1 MYDNDY
7 ERFDEQFD
15 HFFLDGKKKTKRHYK
30 NRENV
35 QNSEASNVYTY
46 EQLLKRCQTLQSKVE
61 KFVVPSPNILNG
73 RKKKTVLTNFA
84 SICEVLDREKKHVGK
99 YVLSELGADGN
110 VNEFGELI
118 IKKKSLKK
126 ENIEDVVR
134 NYCKEYVTCKACDKH
149 DSVMFRKKDRMLYV
163 RCRVCQSERSVKD
176 VDLGFRAMVGKR
188 SNLNKL

>member
-134 NYCKEYVTCKACDKH
+134 NYCKAVSYTHLTLPTKA
-149 DSVMFRKKDRMLYV
+149 
-163 RCRVCQSERSVKD
+163 
-176 VDLGFRAMVGKR
+176 
-188 SNLNKL
+188 